1 MSADLEL
8 VETRLRT
15 AMREAAAQVDA
26 APAFG
31 AVRPSPSVRRRPAL
45 RHLVAGFAGVV
56 AVAIAA
62 GVAVRLG
69 DRDDAGTAAPR
80 EVPSD
85 ELSSSEADVSILM
98 LDDATRVEIAAV
110 REAILRTPKV
120 AGFAFVDGPAL
131 FEELEPP
138 PPVSV
143 DPEALPVLFRLDLA
157 TGVTAETVAAEFRD
171 LAGVHGVATRLA
183 PSGPMSEPVQ
193 LQPEQLPHFA
203 ADLAVFMTVSP
214 TAEQIDAVRELVVT
228 SREVGYFTY
237 VDKQTAYD
245 EFSTLFRDKPDLVAE
260 TTPEALPPSFRLVI
274 DDRGALER
282 LRASFESMPG
292 VDVTVTPSTF
302 PLAQ

>member
-45 RHLVAGFAGVV
+45 RYLVAGFAGVV

-98 LDDATRVEIAAV
+98 HDDATRVEIAAV
-110 REAILRTPKV
+110 REAILRTPSV
-120 AGFAFVDGPAL
+120 ARFAFLDERVL
-131 FEELEPP
+131 YEELEPP
-138 PPVSV
+138 PSVSV

-157 TGVTAETVAAEFRD
+157 AGATAETVAAEFRD
-171 LAGVHGVATRLA
+171 LSGVNGVATRLA
-183 PSGPMSEPVQ
+183 PAGPMSEPVE
-193 LQPEQLPHFA
+193 LQPEELPHFA

-214 TAEQIDAVRELVVT
+214 TAGEIDAVREIVVT
-228 SREVGYFTY
+228 SPEVGYFTY
-237 VDKQTAYD
+237 VDQQTAHD
-245 EFSTLFRDKPDLVAE
+245 EFSKLFRDRPDLVAE
-260 TTPEALPPSFRLVI
+260 TPPEALPPSFRLVL
-274 DDRGALER
+274 DDPSALEG
-282 LRASFESMPG
+282 LRAAFESMPG
-292 VDVTVTPSTF
+292 VDITTLGGFLP
-302 PLAQ
+302 